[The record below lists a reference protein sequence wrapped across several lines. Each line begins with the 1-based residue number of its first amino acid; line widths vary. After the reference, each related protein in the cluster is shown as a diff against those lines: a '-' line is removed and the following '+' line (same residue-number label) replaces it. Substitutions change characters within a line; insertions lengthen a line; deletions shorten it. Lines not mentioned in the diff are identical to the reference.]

1 MGVGFPSHHGS
12 GGLTLG
18 SQAQQQSPFTVQ
30 AILLAL
36 LPLFLGIWPVM
47 ALMDVAPGL
56 YYINDFVNQET
67 MSEHLLGKF
76 FLSPPLCL
84 LLWLTDFTSRN
95 ISLFRQRGPE
105 PIFALDT
112 PLAIPTV
119 PSSTPIMPSLFCDY
133 HNVPDLSRRPHLHYD
148 VCFLTD
154 LLPFCV

>member
-56 YYINDFVNQET
+56 YYINDFINQET
-67 MSEHLLGKF
+67 SEHLLGKF
-76 FLSPPLCL
+76 FLPPPLCL
-84 LLWLTDFTSRN
+84 LLWLPDFTSRN

-112 PLAIPTV
+112 PPLAV
-119 PSSTPIMPSLFCDY
+119 SNSHRPILHAY
-133 HNVPDLSRRPHLHYD
+133 HAVA
-148 VCFLTD
+148 FL
-154 LLPFCV
+154 